1 MNTWLISARTDAFDW
16 DRAFAESKDNC
27 VDQQQQPNGKFEPGD
42 IVYIYCSNEKAIKYK
57 CLVKQAHIPN
67 AEAIDDTKYVLAPA
81 FFAAKKKTSKF
92 SVRLQLFEK
101 VKIDFSSFAKYVKN
115 QQPLHTQ
122 QLIKKDFVEFLE
134 SITSAVGVDKDGG
147 TVTEKQQ
154 LYSARVGQGLF
165 RERVIALDKKCI
177 VTGVDDRALL
187 NASHIKA
194 WSESTDEERLDG
206 NNGILLS
213 PHLDKLFDKH
223 CISFSDTGKILVF
236 DENAKNALS
245 RWSIDIDKEY
255 CRFSK
260 ERIQY
265 LEHHRKLCEDKQ

>member
-16 DRAFAESKDNC
+16 DRAFAELADNC
-27 VDQQQQPNGKFEPGD
+27 VDQRQANSKFKTGD

-67 AEAIDDTKYVLAPA
+67 AEAIDDTKYVLDKT
-81 FFAAKKKTSKF
+81 FFDAKKKTFKF

-115 QQPLHTQ
+115 QPLNAPR
-122 QLIKKDFVEFLE
+122 LIKKDFVEFLAN
-134 SITSAVGVDKDGG
+134 ITSAVGVDKDGG

-154 LYSARVGQGLF
+154 LYSARIGQGLF
-165 RERVIALDKKCI
+165 RERVIAVDKKCI
-177 VTGVDDRALL
+177 VTGVDDIALL

-194 WSESTDEERLDG
+194 WSKSANAERLDG

-213 PHLDKLFDKH
+213 PHLDKLFDKYR
-223 CISFSDTGKILVF
+223 ISFSDTGKILVF